1 MLLVEGGDV
10 DYTKKQVLT
19 FGGFSEITI
28 SL

>member
-10 DYTKKQVLT
+10 DYTKKQVPT